1 MTGLRGFRCP
11 SCGPSLLVRLGNDET
26 QVRCLRC
33 RGTPIHLSVIAAI
46 REFAFPLAGRA
57 ACELSSRG
65 ALVRFLQRHAGSL
78 ATSEYFDD
86 VPPGGLRDGVRCE
99 DVQALGYADA
109 SFDLFTST
117 EVFEHVPDDAAGFRE
132 IRRTLKPGGLT
143 IFTVPL
149 IRGASTVERARLRD
163 GGIEHLLEPAW
174 HGDRLRGAGKVL
186 VFRDYGDD
194 IVERLLAAGFA
205 RARLWRPPVDWFG
218 HARDVVVAHA

>member
-1 MTGLRGFRCP
+1 
-11 SCGPSLLVRLGNDET
+11 
-26 QVRCLRC
+26 
-33 RGTPIHLSVIAAI
+33 
-46 REFAFPLAGRA
+46 
-57 ACELSSRG
+57 
-65 ALVRFLQRHAGSL
+65 
-78 ATSEYFDD
+78 
-86 VPPGGLRDGVRCE
+86 RDGVRCE

-132 IRRTLKPGGLT
+132 IRRTLQPGGLT

-218 HARDVVVAHA
+218 HARGVVVGAAPVGFVCPAPTAGTPSSACSPPVSPGHDCGGRRWTGSAMPATWWSPMPEHRRLALLLLPLLAALCGFGPLPEDQARLRQAI